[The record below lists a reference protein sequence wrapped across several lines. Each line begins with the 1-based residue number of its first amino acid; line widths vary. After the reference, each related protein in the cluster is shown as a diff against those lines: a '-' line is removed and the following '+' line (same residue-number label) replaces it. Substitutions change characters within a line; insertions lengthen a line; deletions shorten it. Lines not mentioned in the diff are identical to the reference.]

1 MKKETEYKE
10 NENGSFTV
18 KETITTTPDD
28 GVVPESQIRP
38 EAMSG
43 ETRGKAHV
51 GYSTTRTYST
61 NDPRVTRIV
70 VLVFCILFVL
80 VAVMAFNFGQWGFSI
95 LFIAAAVFIFV
106 KGNKQI
112 DAIAQKLKGQ
122 GKDVE
127 IDSVEELKEVA
138 SSVSDE
144 FKTGFKESAQ
154 GTFTEEHIKKLIK
167 WTLPIYCVLGVLMYV
182 LLSAVAGKVIG
193 RRVFLIFVVGA
204 ILFYGLLLMLAK
216 VFKKR

>member
-1 MKKETEYKE
+1 
-10 NENGSFTV
+10 
-18 KETITTTPDD
+18 
-28 GVVPESQIRP
+28 
-38 EAMSG
+38 MSG

-51 GYSTTRTYST
+51 GYSTTKTYST

-80 VAVMAFNFGQWGFSI
+80 VGVMAFNFGQWGFSI

-112 DAIAQKLKGQ
+112 DAIAQKLKEQ

-127 IDSVEELKEVA
+127 IDSVEELKEVV
-138 SSVSDE
+138 SGVSDE

-154 GTFTEEHIKKLIK
+154 TTFTEEHIKKLIK

-193 RRVFLIFVVGA
+193 RLVFLIFVVGA